1 MKTDLFEF
9 MLKVKL
15 DNFLK
20 IKMQKG
26 LIGKSQTLEEYKY
39 HCQIH
44 ALLIY
49 RQKSV
54 KASLGKQIER
64 LKIGQ
69 STKVYQTKKFYP
81 PK

>member
-26 LIGKSQTLEEYKY
+26 LIGKSQTLEEYKQ
-39 HCQIH
+39 HCQFH
-44 ALLIY
+44 ALLIL
-49 RQKSV
+49 QTKSV
-54 KASLGKQIER
+54 EACLGKQSER

-69 STKVYQTKKFYP
+69 STKVYQTKKVLST
-81 PK
+81 